1 MLSKNIRFKNFPNK
15 SNNLSIY
22 RSFNELKKDYF
33 KKKIKILL
41 SLSKNYKYNYNKRIV
56 LKYKKF
62 QNFKIIGMGGSILGP
77 KAIYQ
82 FLNHKIKKNFLFI
95 DNLQTT
101 LNLQGKKKFINLIIS
116 KSGNTL
122 ETISNSNILI
132 TNNKKNIFITENKKN
147 YLNTLA
153 NQMKAEVIE
162 HNNYIGGRY
171 SVLSEVGM
179 LPAELMGLDEKKFKR
194 LNYLIKNKNFTNNL
208 IQNVASTLNLVK
220 NKKNLSIIL
229 NYDCKSENLFS
240 WYQQLIA
247 ESLGKKSKG
256 ILPLVSTMPKDNHS
270 LMQFYLDGPK
280 KSFFTFFSVSERNSS
295 KINSKNLLKS
305 HSYLR
310 NQNLKK
316 IINSQMLATKHVFSR
331 KKIPFR
337 SFEILKRN
345 EQSLGEIFS
354 FFILETILLGRALKV
369 DPFDQPS
376 VELIKKQTK
385 KILLRNKSKNY
396 F

>member
-1 MLSKNIRFKNFPNK
+1 MLSRNIKFKNFSNK
-15 SNNLSIY
+15 SKSLSIS
-22 RSFNELKKDYF
+22 RSFNVLKNDYF
-33 KKKIKILL
+33 KKKLKILL
-41 SLSKNYKYNYNKRIV
+41 SLSKNYKYSYNKKIV
-56 LKYKKF
+56 HKYKKF

-101 LNLQGKKKFINLIIS
+101 LDVHKKKNFVNLIIS

-132 TNNKKNIFITENKKN
+132 NNKKNIFIVENKNN
-147 YLNTLA
+147 YLNILA
-153 NQMKAEVIE
+153 NQLKADIVE
-162 HNNYIGGRY
+162 HKNYIGGRY

-179 LPAELMGLDEKKFKR
+179 LPAELMGLNENKFKR
-194 LNYLIKNKNFTNNL
+194 LNYLINNKKFTKNL
-208 IQNVASTLNLVK
+208 IQNVASTLSLINS
-220 NKKNLSIIL
+220 KKYLSVIL
-229 NYDCKSENLFS
+229 NYDHKSENLFS

-256 ILPLVSTMPKDNHS
+256 IIPLVSPMPKDNHS
-270 LMQFYLDGPK
+270 LMQFYLDGSK
-280 KSFFTFFSVSERNSS
+280 NSFYTFFSVLEKKSN
-295 KINSKNLLKS
+295 KINNKYLLKS

-310 NQNLKK
+310 NKKLSK
-316 IINSQMLATKHVFSR
+316 IIESQMKATQNVFKR

-337 SFEILKRN
+337 SFEILERN
-345 EQSLGEIFS
+345 EQSLGEIFC

-369 DPFDQPS
+369 NPFDQPS
-376 VELIKKQTK
+376 VELIKKETK
-385 KILLRNKSKNY
+385 KILLSN
-396 F
+396 